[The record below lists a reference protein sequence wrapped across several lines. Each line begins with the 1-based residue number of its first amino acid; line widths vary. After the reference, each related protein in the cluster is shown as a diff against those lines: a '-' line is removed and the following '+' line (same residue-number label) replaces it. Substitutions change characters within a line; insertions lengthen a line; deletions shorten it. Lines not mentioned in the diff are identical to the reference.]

1 VSVVLS
7 ATEVACGVTVEDVE
21 RYAARSLV
29 MPNGRVVV
37 DDVAPA
43 LAGAV
48 AKARLGGEV
57 EFLGFNILGLPVY
70 GRAR

>member
-1 VSVVLS
+1 MTVVLT
-7 ATEVACGVTVEDVE
+7 ATEVACGVTVAEVE

-29 MPNGRVVV
+29 MPSGKVVV

-48 AKARLGGEV
+48 AKLRLGGEV

-70 GRAR
+70 GRH